1 MADIQLLVGSVYGGA
16 VEVAEVLKDIAERA
30 GRSARLHEMA
40 SVQAL
45 DGRSALLVVTS
56 TTGSGEL
63 PDNLQP
69 LYQQLQQ
76 QPVSLAGRA
85 CGIVALGD
93 SSYGESFCAA
103 GQLFEDLLTDLG
115 AVSLQPMLK
124 IDALEFFQASEGVG
138 YWMDEWLSALQDF
151 SQKG

>member
-16 VEVAEVLKDIAERA
+16 VDVAEVLGDIAERA
-30 GRSARLHEMA
+30 GMSVRLNEMPNL
-40 SVQAL
+40 QTL
-45 DGRSALLVVTS
+45 DGYSALLVVTS

-63 PDNLQP
+63 PENLQP

-76 QPVSLAGRA
+76 HPVSLAGRP
-85 CGIVALGD
+85 CGVVALGD
-93 SSYGESFCAA
+93 SSYGETFCAA
-103 GQLFEDLLTDLG
+103 GQLFEDLLADLG

-124 IDALEFFQASEGVG
+124 IDALEYFQASEGVG
-138 YWMDEWLSALQDF
+138 NWMNEWLSALQDF

>member
-16 VEVAEVLKDIAERA
+16 VDVAELLGDIAERA
-30 GRSARLHEMA
+30 GMSIRLNEMPNL
-40 SVQAL
+40 QAL
-45 DGRSALLVVTS
+45 DGQSALLVVTS

-63 PDNLQP
+63 PENLQP

-76 QPVSLAGRA
+76 QPVSLVGRP
-85 CGIVALGD
+85 CGVVALGD
-93 SSYGESFCAA
+93 SSYGETFCAA
-103 GQLFEDLLTDLG
+103 GQLFEDLLVDLG

-124 IDALEFFQASEGVG
+124 IDALEFFQPSDGVG
-138 YWMDEWLSALQDF
+138 NWMDEWLSALQDF